1 MSHYPLGD
9 NLDVMKLQI
18 QKGAGSVASVPIE
31 GRKILLLDDDPWIL
45 RMVGTVLERRGHEVQ
60 TASDGVEG
68 LEKTARYRPDLII
81 ADVMMPRMNGWSFVR
96 SLRSHHNKRMSMVPV
111 IFLTGLSSEE
121 DRILGFRLGA
131 DDYLPK
137 PFRFEELDLR
147 VEQALRTSR
156 LLREQVQEQVA
167 TLDGLVLE
175 AEEEETPPARRVSLS
190 GSLEQLG
197 VHAVLTIMEMES
209 KSGVLVLVGAGKA
222 KGRIFLRQGRP
233 VGALLEGVT
242 ELTDAD
248 AVFAMLYWRRGSF
261 EFSVAEV
268 DMEDQINMSVT
279 HLLMEGAR
287 LMDEA
292 GLD

>member
-1 MSHYPLGD
+1 MP
-9 NLDVMKLQI
+9 
-18 QKGAGSVASVPIE
+18 SVQTK

-45 RMVGTVLERRGHEVQ
+45 RMVETVLERRGHEVQ

-96 SLRSHHNKRMSMVPV
+96 SLRSHHNKRMSLVPV
-111 IFLTGLSSEE
+111 IFLTGLTSEE

-147 VEQALRTSR
+147 VEKALRSSR
-156 LLREQVQEQVA
+156 LLRDQVQEQIA
-167 TLDGLVLE
+167 AE
-175 AEEEETPPARRVSLS
+175 ADEADSAVTEPARKVSLS
-190 GSLEQLG
+190 GNLEQLG
-197 VHAVLTIMEMES
+197 VHAVLTIMEMER
-209 KSGVLVLVGAGKA
+209 KSGVLVFQGEGKTR
-222 KGRIFLRQGRP
+222 GRIFLRQGQP
-233 VGALLEGVT
+233 VGATLEGAT
-242 ELTDAD
+242 QLSDAD
-248 AVFAMLYWRRGSF
+248 AVLAVLHWRQGSF
-261 EFSVAEV
+261 EFSATEV

-287 LMDEA
+287 RMDEA
-292 GLD
+292 NLG